1 MAHATYIYALVGN
14 RDDATVLRYRTEV
27 DAPLPGA
34 DVPTTPAVGPVVVE
48 SVEQD
53 DAGDAVVLAYD
64 PTPTPD
70 EVNAA
75 LGEGWEHPPA
85 DDPWASLAP
94 GAVARIHPQ

>member
-1 MAHATYIYALVGN
+1 MANATYIYVLVGN
-14 RDDATVLRYRTEV
+14 REDATVLRYRTEV

-53 DAGDAVVLAYD
+53 DSGHAVVLAYD

>member
-1 MAHATYIYALVGN
+1 MAQATYIYALVGN

-48 SVEQD
+48 RVEQD
-53 DAGDAVVLAYD
+53 QAGDAVVLAYD

-75 LGEGWEHPPA
+75 LGEGWEHPP
-85 DDPWASLAP
+85 DGDPWAPLAP
-94 GAVARIHPQ
+94 GAVARVHPQ

>member
-1 MAHATYIYALVGN
+1 MAQATYIYALVGN
-14 RDDATVLRYRTEV
+14 QGDATVLRYRTEL

-48 SVEQD
+48 SVQRDESG
-53 DAGDAVVLAYD
+53 ATVVLAYD
-64 PTPTPD
+64 STPTPD

-85 DDPWASLAP
+85 DDPWASFAP
-94 GAVARIHPQ
+94 GAVARVHQQ

>member
-1 MAHATYIYALVGN
+1 
-14 RDDATVLRYRTEV
+14 
-27 DAPLPGA
+27 
-34 DVPTTPAVGPVVVE
+34 VVM
-48 SVEQD
+48 
-53 DAGDAVVLAYD
+53 AYD

-75 LGEGWEHPPA
+75 LGEGWEHPPE